1 MEGADGSPGEDAT
14 KQLEGEEFAESQ
26 PWRLS
31 ASGAK
36 VCRSQHAGLGRRRVQ
51 QLAGTQGAQEIE
63 PQLRANRA

>member
-1 MEGADGSPGEDAT
+1 M

-36 VCRSQHAGLGRRRVQ
+36 VCRSQRALGWAGGGCSSSQGHQGPRR
-51 QLAGTQGAQEIE
+51 
-63 PQLRANRA
+63 